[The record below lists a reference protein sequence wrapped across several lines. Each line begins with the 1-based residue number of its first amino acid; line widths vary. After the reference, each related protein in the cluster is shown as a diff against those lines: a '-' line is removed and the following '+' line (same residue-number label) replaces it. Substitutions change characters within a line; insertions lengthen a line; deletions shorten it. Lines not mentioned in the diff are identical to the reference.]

1 MKHIIVDNF
10 FDNFNYI
17 ENSFK
22 EIKMYD
28 KKEYISKFKANE
40 ENWPGKRSYV
50 LNSENAFLF
59 NLFIKEFDIKFSNP
73 FNGIPT
79 NIKSHIHLRTK
90 KDEIEDF
97 IHRDI
102 SSCNYTCLIF
112 LSKTN
117 LNSGTNIYSENKE
130 IITSIKFV
138 QNRAILFDSNYLH
151 SAFGHYGD
159 DVNDGRLTLNA
170 FFKFQ

>member
-22 EIKMYD
+22 KMKMYY
-28 KKEYISKFKANE
+28 KKEYMAKFKTE
-40 ENWPGKRSYV
+40 ENWPGKRSHV
-50 LNSENAFLF
+50 LNIENAFLF
-59 NLFIKEFDIKFSNP
+59 TLFVKEFDIKFSNP

-138 QNRAILFDSNYLH
+138 QNRAVLFDSNYLH